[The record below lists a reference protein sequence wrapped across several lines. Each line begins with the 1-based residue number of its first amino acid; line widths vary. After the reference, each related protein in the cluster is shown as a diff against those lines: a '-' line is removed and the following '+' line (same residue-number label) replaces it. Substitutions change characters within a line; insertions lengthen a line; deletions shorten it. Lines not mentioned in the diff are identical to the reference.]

1 MKNIQQNGNTAKP
14 SVINTLKGNPKWLDH
29 YKSRLGSRISA
40 ILDRRSTIFHLNLKF
55 LKQSNMTLKEK
66 INKDYI
72 EAFKAKNTVAKNLLS
87 VIKGEIQTIEKN
99 TSVENLSDEDVTKIL
114 NKNVKSLKE
123 TIKSLAPI
131 DGNGE
136 GIVHAVVELAIV
148 ESYLPTQLSV
158 EEIQSKIDALVMS
171 GVKNMGMIMK
181 EFNSLPVDKKVVS
194 ELVKKAIV

>member
-1 MKNIQQNGNTAKP
+1 
-14 SVINTLKGNPKWLDH
+14 
-29 YKSRLGSRISA
+29 
-40 ILDRRSTIFHLNLKF
+40 
-55 LKQSNMTLKEK
+55 MTFKEK

-99 TSVENLSDEDVTKIL
+99 TGTENLSDEDVTKIL
-114 NKNVKSLKE
+114 NKTVKSLKE

-131 DGNGE
+131 DENGE
-136 GIVHAVVELAIV
+136 GIAQAVAELAIV

-158 EEIQSKIDALVMS
+158 EEIQSKIDALVAS
-171 GVKNMGMIMK
+171 GVKNIGMIMK

-194 ELVKKAIV
+194 ELVKKTIV

>member
-1 MKNIQQNGNTAKP
+1 MK
-14 SVINTLKGNPKWLDH
+14 
-29 YKSRLGSRISA
+29 
-40 ILDRRSTIFHLNLKF
+40 
-55 LKQSNMTLKEK
+55 LKEK

-114 NKNVKSLKE
+114 NKSVKSFKE

-136 GIVHAVVELAIV
+136 GIVQAVVELAIV

-171 GVKNMGMIMK
+171 GVKNLGMIMK

>member
-1 MKNIQQNGNTAKP
+1 
-14 SVINTLKGNPKWLDH
+14 
-29 YKSRLGSRISA
+29 
-40 ILDRRSTIFHLNLKF
+40 
-55 LKQSNMTLKEK
+55 MTLKEK

-99 TSVENLSDEDVTKIL
+99 TGTENLSDEDVTKIL
-114 NKNVKSLKE
+114 NKTVKSLKE

-136 GIVHAVVELAIV
+136 GIVQAVAELAIV

-158 EEIQSKIDALVMS
+158 EEIQSKIDALVAS
-171 GVKNMGMIMK
+171 GVKNIGMIMK

-194 ELVKKAIV
+194 ELVKKTIV

>member
-1 MKNIQQNGNTAKP
+1 
-14 SVINTLKGNPKWLDH
+14 
-29 YKSRLGSRISA
+29 
-40 ILDRRSTIFHLNLKF
+40 
-55 LKQSNMTLKEK
+55 MTLKEK

-72 EAFKAKNTVAKNLLS
+72 EAFKSKNTVAKNLLS

-99 TSVENLSDEDVTKIL
+99 TGAENLSDEDVTKIL
-114 NKNVKSLKE
+114 NKTAKSLKE

-136 GIVHAVVELAIV
+136 DIVQTVAELAIV

-158 EEIQSKIDALVMS
+158 EEIQSKIDALVAS
-171 GVKNMGMIMK
+171 GVKNIGMIMK

-194 ELVKKAIV
+194 ELVKKTIV

>member
-114 NKNVKSLKE
+114 NKTVKSLKE
-123 TIKSLAPI
+123 TLTSLSDTAKI
-131 DGNGE
+131 STTQT
-136 GIVHAVVELAIV
+136 ELKIV

-158 EEIQSKIDALVMS
+158 EEIQSKIDALVAS
-171 GVKNMGMIMK
+171 GVKNLGMIMK